1 MARRQSTGRPAE
13 GTGRVEDEADGTE
26 LRAVDG
32 RVPGRRGQATR
43 RRLLDCTARLLA
55 DASYRDLKVVDIAR
69 EAGTS
74 PATFYQ
80 YFPDVTVALVSL
92 AEEMASDGNVKLVEL
107 VRSGS
112 WDGADGYATAV
123 AIAEGFLTFWESNA
137 ALMRVIELT
146 VAEGDQRFRSIRLDL
161 LHEFT
166 VALAKVISSEQAS
179 RGQTDLIDPMATA
192 SVLVSML
199 AHVAAHREGFESY
212 GMDSAQLRAS
222 MAHIVWTTVTG
233 QPVPAGR

>member
-1 MARRQSTGRPAE
+1 VADDTSSTTAVP
-13 GTGRVEDEADGTE
+13 DDE
-26 LRAVDG
+26 LRAADG
-32 RVPGRRGQATR
+32 RVPGRRGRATR
-43 RRLLDCTARLLA
+43 DRLTTCTLNMLR
-55 DASYRDLKVVDIAR
+55 DTNYRDLKVVDIAR

-80 YFPDVTVALVSL
+80 YFPDVTAAIVSL
-92 AEEMASDGNVKLVEL
+92 AEDMAVDGNTRLVDL
-107 VRSGS
+107 VRSGA
-112 WDGADGYATAV
+112 WEGADGYATAV
-123 AIAEGFLTFWESNA
+123 AIAEGFIGFWESNA

-166 VALAKVISSEQAS
+166 VALAKVIASEQAS
-179 RGQTDLIDPMATA
+179 HLVTGRPSDPLDPMATA

-199 AHVAAHREGFESY
+199 AHVAAHRDGFEPY
-212 GMDSAQLRAS
+212 GMDAAQLRAS

-233 QPVPAGR
+233 QPVPAGS